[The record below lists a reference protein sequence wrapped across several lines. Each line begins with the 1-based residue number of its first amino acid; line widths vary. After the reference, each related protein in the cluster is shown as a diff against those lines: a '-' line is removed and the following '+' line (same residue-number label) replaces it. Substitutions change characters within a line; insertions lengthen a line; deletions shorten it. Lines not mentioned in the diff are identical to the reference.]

1 MRLAWRRKHDEGLEG
16 REGERAPMVGH
27 RRGGFCLF
35 SPCLSSTFFWPIK
48 SAIEWSPGFSEVDL
62 FDRTAQVVEFFKPTM
77 VAGGED
83 GVHFTLNR
91 FSPFTLFKIVTLKEG
106 LIFYVL

>member
-1 MRLAWRRKHDEGLEG
+1 MKGSKVVKARGLPWSATAEEVPAYSRLAIVPYSFLIIG
-16 REGERAPMVGH
+16 
-27 RRGGFCLF
+27 
-35 SPCLSSTFFWPIK
+35 PIK
-48 SAIEWSPGFSEVDL
+48 SAIEWSPGFSEVVL

-91 FSPFTLFKIVTLKEG
+91 FSPFTLFKITTSKQG
-106 LIFYVL
+106 LIFNVL